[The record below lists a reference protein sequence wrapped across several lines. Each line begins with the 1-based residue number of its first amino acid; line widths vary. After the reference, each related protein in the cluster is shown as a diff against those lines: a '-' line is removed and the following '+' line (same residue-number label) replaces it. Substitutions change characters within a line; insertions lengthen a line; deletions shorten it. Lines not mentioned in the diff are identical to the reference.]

1 MMKRFGAG
9 ILLCAAVV
17 MVLSVV
23 AYAERPGGREW
34 RPKGNNPM
42 VDASLPLIFRS
53 AGDTTW
59 VRVYNPGTSACDPAD
74 TVGSPTGQTIEHVWC
89 FEGAGGDST
98 WPAAAPNPPSET
110 WRHWSKFNPPLPQGS
125 KWHISTRH
133 PGTATGTYT
142 AWAGCDSLGTNPA
155 CTDVSFW
162 IFQEGYGD
170 DWNYSLVLDCS
181 GIDATSG
188 GTLTFDVRYDCE
200 CNYDYLYLEYY
211 DGSEWD
217 FVEDSGGT
225 PAVFN
230 AVSGNFTSN
239 PNTGRDCG
247 DDYFGTSDQRD
258 LGAGTEA
265 YYGNSIWLTG
275 VSFPIPAQSGGIQL
289 RWRAFSDGAWSDA
302 DGRGDTDGIGAID
315 NVTAVFA
322 VGPTTVTDDFESG
335 DFNGITTTGPG
346 TAASWNP
353 GGLEG
358 NTYDGWH
365 LQFDPKYKNKGNTCT
380 FSDDWMWAAKPASS
394 AIPESGFS
402 FYLASPVIPCNGWT
416 GGIVEYSGY
425 MCFLDV
431 IDDYSNQ
438 ECRYYDSGTGG
449 WSLWND
455 FDGFITF
462 AGCEFWNFNDNDD
475 LTPYLGP
482 TVDSIQVAWS
492 VLDVDK
498 PGDFAWG
505 MHGSAQYLIDNVSFG
520 EFDGEAT
527 VFTARVIDI
536 YADTFSKSDP
546 AHTPFLQNAEQGDW
560 IGSGG
565 GRRFANSDSLTVEI
579 ADYNGF
585 VESNV
590 DLWWRHDDGGTG
602 TFGSW
607 WSVQMDRSIP
617 DPLSPSDE
625 GTYRAIIGKD
635 DGGVEDAEGTAGNG
649 LIWKAGTTV
658 EYYVKVIDNQMN
670 EATWPVD
677 AADPQDAAYFEFSVL
692 PFGKTTDAGDK
703 ILLVDDY
710 TRNALDFENST
721 GFNPVGGAGYGSFDD
736 PAYEQ
741 PEDLVEWALA
751 VIYGGDEDN
760 PKWDKYDV
768 QGGGSSVQCEPNGDP
783 SQSDVGAY
791 MNPDNTPYYDAMI
804 WLQGTFADYSFA
816 DTTRIQLKTYLDEGG
831 HLLAF
836 GDDIAFH
843 LGSGGNNADSTIGF
857 LTDYFGTSFPNSAD
871 DATDNRVLN
880 ATGQAGT
887 SMDGITLGLYGEC
900 PLRRA
905 FDRLTLAATTPYNT
919 NSVLMTYT
927 ASTANDNGRP
937 CMIKNVRTV
946 NGGTAVLAAW
956 GVSALISNESRVCV
970 LYQILNDEFGI
981 SAPAP
986 AGLVCKN
993 GVDAPV
999 IANTGFGFSLA
1010 DAAPNPFRSSTSI
1023 EFSVANRT
1031 RVSIEVYNILG
1042 QKVRTVADEVFEAGS
1057 YNRMWDGR
1065 SDAGTQVSSGI
1076 YFYKMVAGDF
1086 SATKKTVLLK

>member
-17 MVLSVV
+17 MVLTAV

-34 RPKGNNPM
+34 RPKGNSQ
-42 VDASLPLIFRS
+42 VDPALPLIFRS

-59 VRVYNPGTSACDPAD
+59 VRVYNAGTSTCDPAD
-74 TVGSPTGQTIEHVWC
+74 TAGSPTGQTIEHVWC

-98 WPAAAPNPPSET
+98 WPAEAPNPIGET
-110 WRHWSKFNPPLPQGS
+110 WRHWSKYNPPVFQGS
-125 KWHISTRH
+125 KWHITTRH
-133 PGTATGTYT
+133 PGTSTGTYN

-155 CTDVSFW
+155 CTDVAFW

-170 DWNYSLVLDCS
+170 DWNYSLQLDCS
-181 GIDATSG
+181 GINATAG
-188 GTLTFDVRYDCE
+188 GTLTFDLRYDIE
-200 CNYDYLYLEYY
+200 CDYDYLYLEYH
-211 DGSEWD
+211 DGSGWE
-217 FVEDSGGT
+217 FVEDSGGN

-230 AVSGNFTSN
+230 AISGNPDN
-239 PNTGRDCG
+239 AHGGTGRACG
-247 DDYFGTSDQRD
+247 DDYFFNSDQRD
-258 LGAGTEA
+258 LGSGPET
-265 YYGNSIWLTG
+265 YHGNSVWLTG
-275 VSFPIPAQSGGIQL
+275 VSFPIPAQAGGMRL

-315 NVTAVFA
+315 NVTAVFTA
-322 VGPTTVTDDFESG
+322 GPTTVTDDFE
-335 DFNGITTTGPG
+335 DNAFTPVTTGPG
-346 TAASWNP
+346 TPAAWIP

-380 FSDDWMWAAKPASS
+380 FSDDWMWAAKPANA
-394 AIPESGFS
+394 AIPENGFN
-402 FYLASPVIPCNGWT
+402 FYLVSPVIPCSGWT

-425 MCFLDV
+425 MCMLDI
-431 IDDYSNQ
+431 IDDYTNQ
-438 ECRYYDSGTGG
+438 ECRVYDTAAGG

-455 FDGFITF
+455 YDGFITF
-462 AGCEFWNFNDNDD
+462 GGCEFWNFNDFDD
-475 LTPYLGP
+475 LTPYMG
-482 TVDSIQVAWS
+482 TTIDSIQVSWS
-492 VLDVDK
+492 VYDVDK

-505 MHGSAQYLIDNVSFG
+505 RHGSAQYLIDNVSIG
-520 EFDGEAT
+520 EFDGTAT

-560 IGSGG
+560 IGTGG
-565 GRRFANSDSLTVEI
+565 SRRFANSDSLTVAI
-579 ADYNGF
+579 QDYNG
-585 VESNV
+585 VTEANV

-607 WSVQMDRSIP
+607 SSIQMDYSIP
-617 DPLSPSDE
+617 DPLSTSDE
-625 GTYRAIIGKD
+625 GTYRVIIGKD
-635 DGGVEDAEGTAGNG
+635 DGSVEDVNLPGGNG

-658 EYYVKVIDNQMN
+658 EYYVKVIDDAFN
-670 EATWPVD
+670 EAVWPED
-677 AADPQDAAYFEFSVL
+677 AADPQDPRYFEFSVL
-692 PFGKTTDAGDK
+692 PFGKMTDAGDRL
-703 ILLVDDY
+703 LLVDDY
-710 TRNALDFENST
+710 TRTALDFENSS
-721 GFNPVGGAGYGSFDD
+721 GFDPVGGAGYGAFDD
-736 PAYEQ
+736 AERVQ
-741 PEDLVEWALA
+741 PDVLVQRALA

-791 MNPDNTPYYDAMI
+791 LNPDNTPYYDAMI

-816 DTTRIQLKTYLDEGG
+816 DTTRIQLKTYLDQGG

-836 GDDIAFH
+836 GDEIAFH

-871 DATDNRVLN
+871 DQTDNRVLN
-880 ATGQAGT
+880 ITGQGGT
-887 SMDGITLGLYGEC
+887 VLDGVTLGLYGEC

-919 NSVLMTYT
+919 NAVLMTYT
-927 ASTANDNGRP
+927 ASTANDNGRA
-937 CMIKNVRTV
+937 CVIKNVRTV
-946 NGGTAVLAAW
+946 NGGTSCLAAF
-956 GVSALISNESRVCV
+956 GVSGLISNDSRVIFV
-970 LYQILNDEFGI
+970 YPILNDLFGVT
-981 SAPAP
+981 APPP
-986 AGLVCKN
+986 ATGPIN
-993 GVDAPV
+993 GVGAPV
-999 IANTGFGFSLA
+999 IANTGFSFGLA
-1010 DAAPNPFRSSTSI
+1010 DAAPNPFRSSTNI
-1023 EFSVANRT
+1023 EFSVANRS
-1031 RVSIEVYNILG
+1031 RVSIEVFNVLG
-1042 QKVRTVADEVFEAGS
+1042 QKVRTVADEVFEPGS
-1057 YNRMWDGR
+1057 YSRMWDGR